1 MIYVYYFCNYPKA
14 SQNNQRLYEMF
25 CVNRNCNIYLK
36 SYEKVTQYKGRP
48 QSAKPGYR
56 GYWGQASND
65 QIDQQ
70 RVAGK

>member
-1 MIYVYYFCNYPKA
+1 
-14 SQNNQRLYEMF
+14 MF